1 MLATSDIQLDGKHV
15 LLKHQS
21 VLDGLN
27 PQDQHLNQRP
37 DLSWLMHILFDYG
50 YDSKRNLEFCLS
62 KVSQT
67 LFFQNQYFQSFD

>member
-37 DLSWLMHILFDYG
+37 DLS
-50 YDSKRNLEFCLS
+50 
-62 KVSQT
+62 
-67 LFFQNQYFQSFD
+67 